1 MLITLLF
8 PLLFANMTA
17 LGEVHIEEKTVH
29 QNEYGNIACSCV
41 DFVRQYRSDIPS
53 MNADRFVPATTTPR
67 EGAVALMHYP
77 HSGAW
82 HLAIVLDFGEGWV
95 RLRDANYEPCKV
107 TERVVQ
113 LPDRI
118 VGYL

>member
-1 MLITLLF
+1 
-8 PLLFANMTA
+8 MTA

-41 DFVRQYRSDIPS
+41 DFVRQYRADIPS

-67 EGAVALMHYP
+67 EGAVAIMYYP
-77 HSGAW
+77 HSGQS
-82 HLAIVLDFGEGWV
+82 HLALVLAVEGDKIT
-95 RLRDANYEPCKV
+95 LRDANYEPCMV
-107 TERVVQ
+107 TERTVT